1 MARPRSGPTA
11 PRESPPDLPAHLDL
25 LDPHSGV
32 MARVDLSAVRVEGLA
47 GAVSA
52 AHGRLVEA
60 RIDDASVDRFDL
72 TGTTL
77 TDVAVR
83 DLRATELL
91 AREGSWRSVE
101 IIGGRI
107 ATLDASRA
115 SWDGIRLQGIRVD
128 YLSLASADVGDL
140 LVIDCQIGTL
150 DLPQAR
156 VNRVAFQDSRI
167 DEIDTRGLRSDHL
180 DLRGAEVL
188 RFTDPKGLAGAT
200 LSVRQAELHG
210 PALADA
216 LGIRLAP

>member
-25 LDPHSGV
+25 LDPHSV
-32 MARVDLSAVRVEGLA
+32 VPRVELSAVRVKGLI
-47 GAVSA
+47 GPVSA
-52 AHGRLVEA
+52 AHGRIVDA

-72 TGTTL
+72 TGTAL
-77 TDVAVR
+77 TDVAIR

-115 SWDGIRLQGIRVD
+115 SWDGIRLQGLRVD

-140 LVIDCQIGTL
+140 MVIDCQIGSL

-156 VNRVAFQDSRI
+156 ANRVAFYRCKCI
-167 DEIDTRGLRSDHL
+167 IRVRTIPRLPSD
-180 DLRGAEVL
+180 
-188 RFTDPKGLAGAT
+188 
-200 LSVRQAELHG
+200 
-210 PALADA
+210 
-216 LGIRLAP
+216 